1 MNRRFL
7 DEIMVKRLS
16 FFSGLTASIVILLVS
31 FLVMGR
37 ASASPAL
44 VQTAS
49 IQPAQLG
56 AASGGSSVIHYQGR
70 LLDPSTGQAKP
81 DGAYIMNFSLYDVET
96 AGSPL
101 WSETKNIG
109 VNRGLFSTL
118 LGDTTFFPADLFNGQ
133 ALYLGITVGSD
144 PETTP
149 RQRIASV
156 AYAIFA
162 STSAWA
168 DTLDGQDS
176 TAFAPAAHTHT
187 GNDIVDGSL
196 KTVDL
201 ADGAVSTAKISPAGA
216 SDGQLLGFNDAGVAW
231 MTPSRTGLLK
241 TTVFGVNCKVGP
253 SFGTVFTKLVDVG
266 AFTKLDGGSTI
277 EITFNG
283 RLAVGSLTSSN
294 GAIFELRVDDTPT
307 TNVWAR
313 AAVKSSEVGIDGVQS
328 SITGIFT
335 GVGAGNHILSM
346 WVQAVNS
353 GGSGTSPYI
362 DPGCWSSASFVIK
375 ELK

>member
-1 MNRRFL
+1 
-7 DEIMVKRLS
+7 MVNRLS
-16 FFSGLTASIVILLVS
+16 FLAGLATSIVILLVS
-31 FLVMGR
+31 LLVMAR
-37 ASASPAL
+37 VNASPAI

-56 AASGGSSVIHYQGR
+56 APNGGSSVIHYQGR
-70 LLDPSTGQAKP
+70 LLDPATGQPKP
-81 DGAYIMNFSLYDVET
+81 DGAYVMNFSLYDVET

-101 WSETKNIG
+101 WSETKSIG

-118 LGDTTFFPADLFNGQ
+118 LGDTTFFPAGLFNGQ
-133 ALYLGITVGSD
+133 TLYLGITVGSD

-187 GNDIVDGSL
+187 GADIVDGSL
-196 KTVDL
+196 ETADL
-201 ADGAVSTAKISPAGA
+201 ADGAVSTAKISPDGA
-216 SDGQLLGFNDAGVAW
+216 SNGQMLGFNGTAVAW
-231 MTPSRTGLLK
+231 LSPPKTGLLK
-241 TTVFGVNCKVGP
+241 TTVFGINCTGIA
-253 SFGTVFTKLVDVG
+253 SFGTVFTKLADIG
-266 AFTKLDGGSTI
+266 TFPKLDDGSTL

-294 GAIFELRVDDTPT
+294 GAIFELRVDDAPT

-313 AAVKSSEVGIDGVQS
+313 SIVKSGEVGLTNGVQS

-335 GVGAGNHILSM
+335 GLGAGNNHKLSM
-346 WVQAVNS
+346 WVEAVNS
-353 GGSGTSPYI
+353 GGIGASAYI

>member
-1 MNRRFL
+1 
-7 DEIMVKRLS
+7 MVKRLS
-16 FFSGLTASIVILLVS
+16 FFSGLATSIVILLVS

-56 AASGGSSVIHYQGR
+56 APSGGSSVIHYQGR

-81 DGAYIMNFSLYDVET
+81 DGAYVMNFSLYDVET

-101 WSETKNIG
+101 WSETKNLG

-133 ALYLGITVGSD
+133 TLYLGITVGSD
-144 PETTP
+144 PETAP

-176 TAFAPAAHTHT
+176 TAFAQAQHTHT
-187 GNDIVDGSL
+187 GDDIVDGTISRA
-196 KTVDL
+196 DL
-201 ADGAVSTAKISPAGA
+201 AADVVPKFISINPMGAYLEGAATRNMGYGPNMGIHFPDGAQFSSFGI
-216 SDGQLLGFNDAGVAW
+216 GFTIPPNYTEGTPLIVHMDW
-231 MTPSRTGLLK
+231 NTPSTGCGIAFLGNSISVARPGRTH
-241 TTVFGVNCKVGP
+241 
-253 SFGTVFTKLVDVG
+253 LV
-266 AFTKLDGGSTI
+266 GST
-277 EITFNG
+277 T
-283 RLAVGSLTSSN
+283 A
-294 GAIFELRVDDTPT
+294 
-307 TNVWAR
+307 
-313 AAVKSSEVGIDGVQS
+313 
-328 SITGIFT
+328 TGITVEGGTTLIAPGTANQTTQTFIDINSPVANETLKPGDSIIFSLYRSPSSGVDTCT
-335 GVGAGNHILSM
+335 GDMVIQNF
-346 WVQAVNS
+346 AV
-353 GGSGTSPYI
+353 YYQ
-362 DPGCWSSASFVIK
+362 
-375 ELK
+375 